1 MRKAARDLSRAH
13 RRRLAERTVLDER
26 RIAVLTACA
35 VRQTNDLARG
45 TAAPDACAHTAAPLY
60 RPVQMNCA
68 GGSCKRCGRQ
78 RGENNFLYPVHVLSS
93 CKTAALRPLCGKYTM
108 FCNRSAMEI
117 PAIQASLCRFR
128 KHFIRFTAF

>member
-1 MRKAARDLSRAH
+1 MIFGDVEL
-13 RRRLAERTVLDER
+13 T
-26 RIAVLTACA
+26 TACA
-35 VRQTNDLARG
+35 AELNKVAPEHDIMI
-45 TAAPDACAHTAAPLY
+45 TAEAKGIPLVY
-60 RPVQMNCA
+60 EMA
-68 GGSCKRCGRQ
+68 RQ
-78 RGENNFLYPVHVLSS
+78 RGENNFLYPAHVISS